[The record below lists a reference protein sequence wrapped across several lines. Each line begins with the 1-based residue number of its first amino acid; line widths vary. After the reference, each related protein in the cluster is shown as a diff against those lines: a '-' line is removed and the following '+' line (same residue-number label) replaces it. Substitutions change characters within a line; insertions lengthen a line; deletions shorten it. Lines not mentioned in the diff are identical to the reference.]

1 MRLIGTLATAL
12 ATVVLTAAAPAPAD
26 LQPAR
31 LLDDRSTATTAQIA
45 HRSEQDASRTE
56 EPAAVLDQADVDAWL
71 DGFLPYA
78 LDAGDIGG
86 AVVVVVKDG
95 RVLTAR
101 GFGHA
106 DVKTG
111 KPIDPETTLFR
122 PGSTS
127 KLFTWTAVMQLV
139 QAGKLD
145 LDHDINDYLDFKI
158 PPAFGKPVTM
168 RNLLTHT
175 GGFAETNKYLLT
187 FDPSQLRSLDQAVK
201 RFVPERIYAPGTMAA
216 YSNYGALLAGY
227 VVQRVSGE
235 PFAAYVEH
243 HIFAQLGMTHSS
255 FVQPLPPALTGL
267 MSSGYGR
274 ASEPAK
280 PFELIAMSPAG
291 ALSSSG
297 TDMARFM
304 IAHLQG
310 GGPLL
315 TPQTTQL
322 MHRAA
327 NTPVPGLPGMA
338 LGFYHEDRNG
348 QTIVGHGGDTDQF
361 HSDLH
366 LYLDRGVGLFVSFN
380 SAGKEGAAHVVRERL
395 FDGFTDRYFPYAQP
409 TLPTVSTARAHGAA
423 MIGHYVSSRA
433 SAFTFLRLVALL
445 GETSVVVNDDD
456 TITASSLTDTAGVPK
471 RWREVAPWQWVEV
484 GGSERLN
491 AVVKDGHVVLFSIG
505 AFAPIIEFMPA
516 PAALNAGWILPL
528 LVATLTVM
536 LLTALS
542 WSIVALIRRSYRFET
557 GLSGRAL
564 LVHRLSRATAW
575 CAVIVAAG
583 WLAMFQAI
591 SSDVT
596 ALDGR
601 LDIWIRLMQLV
612 SLAFFA
618 GTIAAIWNAALALNR
633 PGWFPKIWAIVFAA
647 SALFLVWLTI
657 NAGLVT
663 PALDY

>member
-1 MRLIGTLATAL
+1 MRIIGSLATAL
-12 ATVVLTAAAPAPAD
+12 VAVVLTAAAPAPVD
-26 LQPAR
+26 LRPAMPLNKR
-31 LLDDRSTATTAQIA
+31 PTVTAAPLA
-45 HRSEQDASRTE
+45 GPAASGTE
-56 EPAAVLDQADVDAWL
+56 KPAAVLEKADVDAWL

-78 LDAGDIGG
+78 IDAGDIAG

-95 RVLTAR
+95 KVLTAR

-145 LDHDINDYLDFKI
+145 LDRDINDYLDFKI
-158 PPAFGKPVTM
+158 PPAFGKPVTL
-168 RNLLTHT
+168 RNLMTHT
-175 GGFAETNKYLLT
+175 GGFAETTKYLLT
-187 FDPSQLRSLDQAVK
+187 FDPAQLRSLDQVMK
-201 RFVPERIYAPGTMAA
+201 RAIPERIYAPGAMAA
-216 YSNYGALLAGY
+216 YSNYGASLAGY
-227 VVQRVSGE
+227 IVQRVSGE
-235 PFAAYVEH
+235 PFAAYIQR
-243 HIFAQLGMTHSS
+243 HIFTPLGMTHSS
-255 FVQPLPPALTGL
+255 FQQPLPPTLKSL

-297 TDMARFM
+297 TDMAHFM
-304 IAHLQG
+304 IAHLRG

-322 MHRAA
+322 MHGVA
-327 NTPVPGLPGMA
+327 NTPIPGLPGMA

-348 QTIVGHGGDTDQF
+348 QTIIGHGGDTDQF

-366 LYLDRGVGLFVSFN
+366 LYLDSGVGVFVSFN

-395 FDGFTDRYFPYAQP
+395 FDDFTNRYFPRVQP
-409 TLPTVSTARAHGAA
+409 NLPTASTAQVHGQA
-423 MIGHYVSSRA
+423 ISGYYVSSRA
-433 SAFTFLRLVALL
+433 SAFTFLRLVTLL

-456 TITASSLTDTAGVPK
+456 TITASSLTNAAGVPK
-471 RWREVAPWQWVEV
+471 RWREVAPWNWVEV

-491 AVVKDGHVVLFSIG
+491 AVVRDGHVVLFSIG

-516 PAALNAGWILPL
+516 PIALNAGWILPL
-528 LVATLTVM
+528 LVGTLAVM
-536 LLTALS
+536 FLTALS
-542 WSIVALIRRSYRFET
+542 WPIIALIRRSYRFET
-557 GLSGRAL
+557 GSSGKAL
-564 LVHRLSRATAW
+564 FVHRLSRATAW

-591 SSDVT
+591 TNDVT

-612 SLAFFA
+612 SLMFIA
-618 GTIAAIWNAALALNR
+618 GTIAAIWNAVQAFGR
-633 PGWFPKIWAIVFAA
+633 RGWFTKTWAIVFAA
-647 SALFLVWLTI
+647 SAMFLVWLTI